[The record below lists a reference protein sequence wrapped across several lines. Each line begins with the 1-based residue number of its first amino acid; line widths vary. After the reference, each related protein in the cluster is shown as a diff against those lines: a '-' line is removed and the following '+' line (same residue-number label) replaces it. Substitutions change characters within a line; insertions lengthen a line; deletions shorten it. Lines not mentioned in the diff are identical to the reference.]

1 MPGHWPETGW
11 RKMSTLRKRR
21 TSRPLKLDVR
31 RLRIRLHL
39 ATNDRE
45 TGREPSDCL
54 GCEIW
59 VQLGCNK
66 NSRGLLEAP
75 EVAIGA
81 VKFCHGRGREFES
94 RRPRHSFQKGF
105 TSFTATNV
113 GAKGCILAP
122 FLHPFFSISAAF
134 TRGGSRVSRRALGSS
149 VQNQERAPEL
159 LPAQHVLRA
168 RSPACRHLM

>member
-1 MPGHWPETGW
+1 
-11 RKMSTLRKRR
+11 MSTLRKRR

-75 EVAIGA
+75 KVAIGA
-81 VKFCHGRGREFES
+81 VKLQLVTSERCHGRGREFES

-113 GAKGCILAP
+113 GAKGCIFAP

-134 TRGGSRVSRRALGSS
+134 THGASRVSRRALGSS
-149 VQNQERAPEL
+149 VQNQKRAPEL

>member
-31 RLRIRLHL
+31 RIRLHL

-75 EVAIGA
+75 KVAIGA
-81 VKFCHGRGREFES
+81 VKLQLVTSERCLS
-94 RRPRHSFQKGF
+94 RQRSRVRVSSSP
-105 TSFTATNV
+105 
-113 GAKGCILAP
+113 
-122 FLHPFFSISAAF
+122 PFFLKNLPKVLHFRVDTKRHKIGTGNRAFPSRAYVSCVFSRNKSATTA
-134 TRGGSRVSRRALGSS
+134 SCALRFS
-149 VQNQERAPEL
+149 V
-159 LPAQHVLRA
+159 VT
-168 RSPACRHLM
+168 ACV